1 MGKLAACFLCTSV
14 SAHIVC
20 AVCSFTVCF
29 HSQSAAA
36 ALCSVDDHF
45 GCDPFCWARVRQV
58 TRQVKEV
65 KEEKERETSTQF
77 STVPRGN
84 IKLKTSTSISEE
96 KEEERKSEKSKQGT
110 YSCSNLHCL
119 NEREIK
125 QSLSRLALKTWHCQV
140 VLFKC
145 NH

>member
-1 MGKLAACFLCTSV
+1 M
-14 SAHIVC
+14 
-20 AVCSFTVCF
+20 
-29 HSQSAAA
+29 
-36 ALCSVDDHF
+36 
-45 GCDPFCWARVRQV
+45 
-58 TRQVKEV
+58 TRQV

-96 KEEERKSEKSKQGT
+96 KEEEQEERKSEKSKQGT

-125 QSLSRLALKTWHCQV
+125 QSLSRLALKY
-140 VLFKC
+140 LALSSSAL
-145 NH
+145 